1 MNEVLQ
7 LIEVESNRREKNES
21 TEDIQGN
28 IDWKIWNPKK

>member
-1 MNEVLQ
+1 MKMNEVLQ

-28 IDWKIWNPKK
+28 ID